1 MRRAVLHPGQSRC
14 TCIHNMEIQNM
25 AASELLHAFGF
36 LTQPEIRFLD
46 AAVERLI
53 PTDELGP
60 GGRDAGVTV
69 YIDRQLFSAW
79 GTHGRN
85 YRSGPWL
92 EGTPEQGF
100 QSRLMPQEIYRVGI
114 REINNYCLGAYEKLF
129 DQLSADRQEEVLKA
143 LEKGQVELP
152 SLSSKLFFD
161 LLWRNTEE
169 GYFADPM
176 YGGNRGKVGWKLLGF
191 PGVPSAAYR
200 EHLDNTELY
209 HAEPVSILDIELKQA
224 QVDANGFVKHIM
236 LKQVG
241 GK

>member
-1 MRRAVLHPGQSRC
+1 
-14 TCIHNMEIQNM
+14 M
-25 AASELLHAFGF
+25 AESTLHAYGY

-60 GGRDAGVTV
+60 GGKQAGVTCF
-69 YIDRQLFSAW
+69 IDRQLSSTW

-100 QSRLMPQEIYRVGI
+100 QSRLVPQEIYRIGI
-114 REINNYCLGAYEKLF
+114 REINDYCRAQHDKLF
-129 DQLSADRQEEVLKA
+129 EQLPAATQEQVLQA
-143 LEKGQVELP
+143 LEKGRVELP

-176 YGGNRGKVGWKLLGF
+176 YGGNRGKVGWKLIGF
-191 PGVPSAAYR
+191 PGVASGDYNA
-200 EHLDNTELY
+200 HLDNPEPY
-209 HAEPVSILDIELKQA
+209 RAEPVSILDIQLGQA
-224 QVDANGFVKHIM
+224 QVDAQGFAKHIM
-236 LKQVG
+236 LKQDG

>member
-1 MRRAVLHPGQSRC
+1 
-14 TCIHNMEIQNM
+14 M
-25 AASELLHAFGF
+25 AESTLHAYGY

-53 PTDELGP
+53 PTDDLGP
-60 GGRDAGVTV
+60 GGRDAGVTC
-69 YIDRQLFSAW
+69 YIDRQLCSAW

-85 YRSGPWL
+85 YRSGPWR

-100 QSRLMPQEIYRVGI
+100 QSRLTPQEIYRIGI
-114 REINNYCLGAYEKLF
+114 REINDYCRAQHDKAFENLPA
-129 DQLSADRQEEVLKA
+129 ATQEQVLQA
-143 LEKGQVELP
+143 LEKGKIELP

-169 GYFADPM
+169 GFFADPM

-191 PGVPSAAYR
+191 PGVASGAYR
-200 EHLDNTELY
+200 GYIENPEPY
-209 HAEPVSILDIELKQA
+209 HAEPVSILDIKLEQA
-224 QVDANGFVKHIM
+224 QVDAQGFAKHIM

-241 GK
+241 SKIT

>member
-1 MRRAVLHPGQSRC
+1 M
-14 TCIHNMEIQNM
+14 M
-25 AASELLHAFGF
+25 SEPTILNAYGY
-36 LTQPEIRFLD
+36 LTPPEIAFLD
-46 AAVERLI
+46 AAAERLI

-60 GGRDAGVTV
+60 GAKDAGVTV

-100 QSRLMPQEIYRVGI
+100 QSRLTPQEIFRIGI
-114 REINNYCLGAYEKLF
+114 REINDHCRATYQKPF
-129 DQLSADRQEEVLKA
+129 DQLPPEKQDEILKA
-143 LEKGQVELP
+143 LEQNQIALP

-169 GYFADPM
+169 SYFADPM
-176 YGGNRGKVGWKLLGF
+176 YGGNRGKAGWKLIGF
-191 PGVPSAAYR
+191 PGVPSGAYR
-200 EHLDNTELY
+200 EHIDNPEPY
-209 HAEPVSILDIELKQA
+209 RAEPVSILDVQLGQA
-224 QVDANGFVKHIM
+224 QVDAQGFVKHV
-236 LKQVG
+236 LTKQQG

>member
-1 MRRAVLHPGQSRC
+1 M
-14 TCIHNMEIQNM
+14 
-25 AASELLHAFGF
+25 SETTILNAFGF
-36 LTQPEIRFLD
+36 LTQPEIAFLD

-60 GGRDAGVTV
+60 GGKDAGVTV
-69 YIDRQLFSAW
+69 YIDRQLFSSW

-100 QSRLMPQEIYRVGI
+100 QSRLTPQEIYRVGI
-114 REINNYCLGAYEKLF
+114 REINDYCRATHGKPF
-129 DQLSADRQEEVLKA
+129 DQLATQKQDEVLKA
-143 LEKGQVELP
+143 LEKGDIGLP

-176 YGGNRGKVGWKLLGF
+176 YGGNRGKVGWKLVGF
-191 PGVPSAAYR
+191 PGVPSGAYR
-200 EHLDNTELY
+200 EHLDKTDPY
-209 HAEPVSILDIELKQA
+209 HAEPVSILDVQLGQA
-224 QVDANGFVKHIM
+224 QVDAQGFVKHTMI
-236 LKQVG
+236 KRGG

>member
-1 MRRAVLHPGQSRC
+1 
-14 TCIHNMEIQNM
+14 MEE
-25 AASELLHAFGF
+25 STLHAYGY

-53 PTDELGP
+53 PTDDLGP
-60 GGRDAGVTV
+60 GAKEAGVTC
-69 YIDRQLFSAW
+69 YIDRQLCSVW

-92 EGTPEQGF
+92 DGTPEQGF
-100 QSRLMPQEIYRVGI
+100 QSRLTPQEIYRIGI
-114 REINNYCLGAYEKLF
+114 YEINQYCRARHDKLF
-129 DQLSADRQEEVLKA
+129 EHLPASQQDEVLRG
-143 LEKGQVELP
+143 LEHGKVELP

-191 PGVPSAAYR
+191 PGVASGAYNA
-200 EHLDNTELY
+200 HLDNPELY
-209 HAEPVSILDIELKQA
+209 NAEPVSILDIELKQA
-224 QVDANGFVKHIM
+224 QVDAQGFAKHIM
-236 LKQVG
+236 LKQDG
-241 GK
+241 RK